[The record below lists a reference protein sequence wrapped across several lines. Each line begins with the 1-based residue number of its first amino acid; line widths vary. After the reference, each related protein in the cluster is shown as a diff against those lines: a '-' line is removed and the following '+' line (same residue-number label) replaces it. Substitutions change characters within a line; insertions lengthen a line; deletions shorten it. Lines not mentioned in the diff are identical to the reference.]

1 MRFDI
6 RFENSPKNPADR
18 KWGTWLRQKSF
29 RPKIHPVLPL
39 RVSLMAFKE
48 ETSVHPV
55 SPPKPPG
62 VAETIEYEIAASD
75 LVELAHAKH
84 RLKALSA
91 RNTELAALC
100 AFFHKGRVNTGP
112 HGPFNYP
119 NF

>member
-1 MRFDI
+1 
-6 RFENSPKNPADR
+6 
-18 KWGTWLRQKSF
+18 
-29 RPKIHPVLPL
+29 
-39 RVSLMAFKE
+39 MAFKE

-100 AFFHKGRVNTGP
+100 DARAAEQEDQYYALQRRLDD
-112 HGPFNYP
+112 NYLRITELERKDLK
-119 NF
+119 